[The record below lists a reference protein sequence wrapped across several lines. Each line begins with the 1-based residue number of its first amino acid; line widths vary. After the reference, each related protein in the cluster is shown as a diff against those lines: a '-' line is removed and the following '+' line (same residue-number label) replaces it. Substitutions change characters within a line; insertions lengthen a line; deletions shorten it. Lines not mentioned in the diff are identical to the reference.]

1 MKSIGSLMTVGCAM
15 LGLACA
21 GARPGQDP
29 EYAQARAAA
38 AIEEANAK
46 PGSHG
51 ASPPPA
57 ASPVCSEAPQKDSA
71 QAEAGKASASD
82 SLPTEGSPAAARNSP
97 PSKSGDSIERA
108 GDSSKSH
115 RGRVKELFALMDM
128 QAVVDASRD
137 EMIAAQL
144 KANPMLEPFKDIMR
158 DFLAEHVSWKSLE
171 RGFIDDYVETFS
183 QAEIEDMIAFYKTP
197 TGAKAISSMPELM
210 KRGAQRGVERVQK
223 HMPEL
228 QKKLQER
235 INP

>member
-1 MKSIGSLMTVGCAM
+1 MTVGCAV
-15 LGLACA
+15 LGFACA
-21 GARPGQDP
+21 GAGSGQDP

-38 AIEEANAK
+38 AIEQANAN
-46 PGSHG
+46 PDQRG
-51 ASPPPA
+51 ASSPPPT
-57 ASPVCSEAPQKDSA
+57 SPVCSETSRQDSA

-82 SLPTEGSPAAARNSP
+82 SSPAEGSQAIAGNSP
-97 PSKSGDSIERA
+97 GHGSGETNERA
-108 GDSSKSH
+108 ADSPKSH

-128 QAVVDASRD
+128 QTVIDASRD

-144 KANPMLEPFKDIMR
+144 KANPMLEPFKDIMH
-158 DFLAEHVSWKSLE
+158 DFLSEHVSWRSLE

-235 INP
+235 IKP